1 MSNKSLTPKSI
12 AKPGGQYSHG
22 IEVGPDA
29 RWVYVSGQVGWSP
42 DGKIEEGMEAQTR
55 RAFQN
60 VLAVLAESGMGAK
73 DIVRLNSYITDA
85 ADVAKFRA
93 GRDAVMGDALPASTL
108 VVITALVHP
117 DLKVEVEAVA
127 AKA

>member
-1 MSNKSLTPKSI
+1 MTNKSIVPDSI
-12 AKPGGQYSHG
+12 AAPGSRYSHG
-22 IEVGPDA
+22 IEVAPNA

-42 DGKIEEGMEAQTR
+42 DGRIEDGVEAQTR

-60 VLAVLAESGMGAK
+60 VLAVLAEAGMDAG
-73 DIVRLNSYITDA
+73 DIVRLNSYLTDA
-85 ADVAKFRA
+85 ADVPKFRA

-108 VVITALVHP
+108 VVVDALVHP

-127 AKA
+127 ARA